1 MWGVVTV
8 LAVVVLTWW
17 SGVDR
22 FAFLAMVHDSLP
34 VVLSLAWVVGAYALY
49 ADWWPLAAA
58 AAVFVG
64 VHLAIVL
71 PPLARG
77 PVPAWVASAPRLSV
91 ALANVFVDNRTPDR
105 AATAL
110 VQTGADVLVVAER
123 TDDFL
128 AGFRAA
134 GGEVAYPSRLDGPAD
149 RPDYAMTI
157 ATRIGLLPGSEVVR
171 AEALTAV
178 RAVVDTGARPVTVL
192 GVHLSAL
199 LAPGGFRAWRREIRE
214 LGEILATLTPPF
226 VVIGDF
232 NSSRFRPEFARLV
245 RRAGLTDVHGGVGKG
260 LSRSL
265 KLSARGFLAS
275 VPAFTR
281 VDHAL
286 VSPGLHALDV
296 ENLDTAG
303 SDHHPF
309 VATLAV
315 HPEPSR
321 DHEDAPPAMAD

>member
-1 MWGVVTV
+1 MWGVVTL
-8 LAVVVLTWW
+8 LAVVVVTWW

-34 VVLSLAWVVGAYALY
+34 VVLSLAWLVGGYALFTNR
-49 ADWWPLAAA
+49 WPLAAA

-64 VHLAIVL
+64 LHLAVVL

-77 PVPAWVASAPRLSV
+77 PVPAWAESAPRLSV
-91 ALANVFVDNRTPDR
+91 VLANVFVDNRTPDR

-110 VQTGADVLVVAER
+110 VRTGADVLVVAER
-123 TDDFL
+123 TDEFMT
-128 AGFRAA
+128 GFRAA
-134 GGEVAYPSRLDGPAD
+134 GGENAYPSRLDGPAD

-157 ATRIGLLPGSEVVR
+157 ATRVALLPGSEVVR
-171 AEALTAV
+171 GGALTAIH
-178 RAVVDTGARPVTVL
+178 AVVDGGSRPVTVL

-199 LAPGGFRAWRREIRE
+199 LAPGGFRSWRTEIRE
-214 LGEILATLTPPF
+214 LGELLATLTPPF

-296 ENLDTAG
+296 QNLETAG

-309 VATLAV
+309 LAMLAV
-315 HPEPSR
+315 HPDPSR
-321 DHEDAPPAMAD
+321 GLRDVPPAVAD